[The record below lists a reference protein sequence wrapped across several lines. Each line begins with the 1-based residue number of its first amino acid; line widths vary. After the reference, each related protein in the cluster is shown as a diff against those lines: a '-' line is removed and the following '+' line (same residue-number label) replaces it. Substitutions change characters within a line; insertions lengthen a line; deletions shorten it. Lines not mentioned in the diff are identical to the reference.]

1 MERVSKAYDHEQAMK
16 RPPVLRAKELEALVK
31 TADGRPFAADP
42 LVVSFGMEL
51 GMGQHNRQPC
61 CTAQSCCI
69 AER

>member
-16 RPPVLRAKELEALVK
+16 RPPVLHAKELEALVK
-31 TADGRPFAADP
+31 TADSGTCGGAFAADP
-42 LVVSFGMEL
+42 LVVSL